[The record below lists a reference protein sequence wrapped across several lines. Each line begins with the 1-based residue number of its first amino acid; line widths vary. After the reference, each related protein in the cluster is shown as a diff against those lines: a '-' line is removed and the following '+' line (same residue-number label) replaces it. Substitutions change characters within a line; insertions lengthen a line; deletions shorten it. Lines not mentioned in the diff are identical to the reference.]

1 LDMATRNILDAL
13 RAPRRRRKGARKLT
27 ALRLHIK
34 AGVEA
39 LDRGDFAEADDAAL
53 DVYLEEC

>member
-1 LDMATRNILDAL
+1 MATRNILDAL